1 MSHRFIISDR
11 VIKTVNALPDEE
23 RKVISEALA
32 AELIRGENPISGMS
46 SLQAI
51 IYSAI
56 RYYIR
61 RDTERSGVVCAQGG
75 VAMGVS
81 AV

>member
-11 VIKTVNALPDEE
+11 VIRTVNALPDEE

-46 SLQAI
+46 SLQAM

-61 RDTERSGVVCAQGG
+61 RDTERSGVVCSQGG
-75 VAMGVS
+75 VTMGVS